1 MNHLFLLT
9 LLLFLTSNL
18 YAKDLLTNSAL
29 LVEPPAWVTS
39 VRINRLADR
48 VQSQLEW
55 SIRRVRVFFYKDQKQ
70 FQASHKFGSLAVA
83 FSRPSDNTVHLGPK
97 VTDANFDQVFSHELV
112 HVISYQK
119 YKQAIPR
126 WLEEGLAN
134 YYAKKG
140 KVSYAWLKTQAFPE
154 DVRSLTHPYASK
166 SADST
171 KYHYMASQA
180 LVEMI
185 AARCDLRNLLRLSV
199 GMTMEAYLGTYCQIK
214 DLNKSFREW
223 VEKKL

>member
-1 MNHLFLLT
+1 MQESHLVYDCRGMIQLLI
-9 LLLFLTSNL
+9 LSLSLFLTSNSF
-18 YAKDLLTNSAL
+18 AKDLLTNSAL
-29 LVEPPAWVTS
+29 LVEPPSWVTS

-48 VQSQLEW
+48 MQSQLEW
-55 SIRRVRVFFYKDQKQ
+55 TIRRVKVFWYKDQKQ
-70 FQASHKFGSLAVA
+70 FQATHKFGSLAVA

-112 HVISYQK
+112 HVISFQK

-140 KVSYAWLKTQAFPE
+140 KVSYAWLKTQAFPV
-154 DVRSLTHPYASK
+154 DVRTLTHPYAIK
-166 SADST
+166 SVNST

-199 GMTMEAYLGTYCQIK
+199 GMTMDPTWELTA
-214 DLNKSFREW
+214 KS
-223 VEKKL
+223 KI